1 MSNVESK
8 KTDET
13 RELEHVL
20 REHFPD
26 VVAYRQNSAS
36 IRVRIIDER
45 FRGKTRGERDRMV
58 DPYLETLPEA
68 TQADITV
75 LLLLTR
81 AETARSMMNVEF
93 EDPIESLL

>member
-1 MSNVESK
+1 MSNLESK
-8 KTDET
+8 MTPET
-13 RELEHVL
+13 REVERVL

-26 VVAYRQNSAS
+26 VIAYRQNSAS

-58 DPYLETLPEA
+58 DAYLEQLPET

-75 LLLLTR
+75 LLLLTP
-81 AETARSMMNVEF
+81 AETSKSMMNVEF
-93 EDPIESLL
+93 EDPVESML